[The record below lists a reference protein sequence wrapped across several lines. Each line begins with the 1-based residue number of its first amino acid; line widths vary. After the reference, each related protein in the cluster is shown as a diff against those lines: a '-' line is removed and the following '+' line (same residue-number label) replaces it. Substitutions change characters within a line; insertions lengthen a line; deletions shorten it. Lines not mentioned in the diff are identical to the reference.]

1 MFSLPIFVGLD
12 YHQKVIQV
20 CVMDQTRKI
29 LANQSVE
36 NDPAAVLRVVAPFS
50 GNVHAA
56 IDTDSSNNASKSNCE
71 FASFC
76 EIIASSDALRFVLA

>member
-1 MFSLPIFVGLD
+1 MFSLPVFVGLD

-36 NDPAAVLRVVAPFS
+36 NDPATVLRYVAQMKQTPDKS
-50 GNVHAA
+50 DWT
-56 IDTDSSNNASKSNCE
+56 DTKLYPASKT
-71 FASFC
+71 
-76 EIIASSDALRFVLA
+76 LG